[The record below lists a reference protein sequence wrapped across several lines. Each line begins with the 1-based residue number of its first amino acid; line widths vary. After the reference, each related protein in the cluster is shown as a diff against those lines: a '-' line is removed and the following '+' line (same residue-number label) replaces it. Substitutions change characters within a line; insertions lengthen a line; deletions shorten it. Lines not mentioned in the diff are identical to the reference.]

1 MKRALVYAFCAW
13 IGAFIVY
20 SVVAPLIAPPGADL
34 RAGGARASQL
44 ALMTI
49 VPLAFVGG
57 LLHQKA
63 IDKRER

>member
-1 MKRALVYAFCAW
+1 MKRALVYALCTW
-13 IGAFIVY
+13 IAVSILF
-20 SVVAPLIAPPGADL
+20 SLVAPLIAPPGADL
-34 RAGGARASQL
+34 RAAGARVSQL

-63 IDKRER
+63 IDKRR